1 MAPVFITRY
10 VALNDLSCTLSAGT
24 KVKGA
29 SPYSPASQGNTG
41 SLCDSTRCKIMA
53 NDQDKTGQQGGI
65 TQNNPGSFENDPHRP
80 SEPGQRGGQTL
91 GSDPQRELP
100 QGGQDLGGGNQ
111 SDHHGSAGAA
121 HQGGMGGHTTGP
133 KSDNGQSE
141 IDEASQAV
149 QDEDSGMT
157 EDNR

>member
-1 MAPVFITRY
+1 
-10 VALNDLSCTLSAGT
+10 
-24 KVKGA
+24 
-29 SPYSPASQGNTG
+29 
-41 SLCDSTRCKIMA
+41 MA

-121 HQGGMGGHTTGP
+121 HQGAWEVIPQGPNQTMGKAKLMKLRKQYRTKT
-133 KSDNGQSE
+133 
-141 IDEASQAV
+141 AA
-149 QDEDSGMT
+149 
-157 EDNR
+157 